1 MAVPISRSLRSV
13 LRRSYGTVQSST
25 SATGITPSWTAQIP
39 SPLRDAISAQAP
51 RTNWTRE
58 EIQQIYETPL
68 NQLTHAA
75 VWRREGSYDRFG

>member
-13 LRRSYGTVQSST
+13 LRRSYGTVQSNAT
-25 SATGITPSWTAQIP
+25 ATGITPSWTSQIP

-51 RTNWTRE
+51 RTNWTKD
-58 EIQQIYETPL
+58 EIQQIYDTPL

-75 VWRREGSYDRFG
+75 VWTREDSMSCT